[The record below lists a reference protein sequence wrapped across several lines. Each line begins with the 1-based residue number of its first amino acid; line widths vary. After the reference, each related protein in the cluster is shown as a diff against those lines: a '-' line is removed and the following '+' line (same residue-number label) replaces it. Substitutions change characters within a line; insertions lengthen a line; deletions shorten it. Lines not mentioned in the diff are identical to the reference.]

1 MGSRSAW
8 KTCIFKVLWPV
19 ATVLLIASPCP
30 SRAALTPSE
39 ATCRQRV
46 GSVGRGLLRDLQK
59 AITKC
64 RDRVSKGALPA
75 MTDCSVEPGT
85 ASRIA
90 KVEGQVG
97 AKVAAACSDAV
108 VAQLV
113 FGGACYGSATAADLA
128 SCLVDTHEEQAFALA
143 DVVYGST
150 GPLPDAQRACQAAV
164 SKQGKKFVVKRHKQI
179 THCKDL
185 VGRGT
190 LAPTTDCG
198 AEAAIV
204 VNRGAANAA
213 TKIAAKC
220 PDAIVPTIAFGKPCI
235 GVTTAAALGACTL
248 GQHTDRDD
256 TLIAVEYGSGA
267 SGTTALAK
275 QITVPS
281 SECVKGPLSRCR
293 AGDYLLANDQ
303 HPRGRPGPAAEPVR
317 HRSVRR
323 PDHRRRPGAHP
334 ARPRARQLRGVV
346 HLDQHR
352 EHGALH
358 GPADPERRQRRSGR
372 GDPRHRRRRPARLHQ
387 PEHRRRG
394 FRIPLPGSSQR
405 HRPAGRG
412 DDGLR
417 PRAGAQLGARRDHG
431 AQHGRRAAQHLLRR
445 VPERLGPGRAV
456 PVGLRLR

>member
-97 AKVAAACSDAV
+97 TKIAAACADPV

-150 GPLPDAQRACQAAV
+150 GSLPDAQQACQAAV

-179 THCKDL
+179 TQL
-185 VGRGT
+185 QGPGRSRH
-190 LAPTTDCG
+190 ARTDHRLWR
-198 AEAAIV
+198 
-204 VNRGAANAA
+204 RGRHRRQSRRRQRGHQDRRQVPRRDR
-213 TKIAAKC
+213 
-220 PDAIVPTIAFGKPCI
+220 PDHRLRQALHRRHHRRRARRVP
-235 GVTTAAALGACTL
+235 L

-275 QITVPS
+275 QITDPVDRVR
-281 SECVKGPLSRCR
+281 EGPAQPLPRR
-293 AGDYLLANDQ
+293 RLPARQ
-303 HPRGRPGPAAEPVR
+303 RPHPRRRPGPAAQPVR
-317 HRSVRR
+317 HRPVRR
-323 PDHRRRPGAHP
+323 PDHRRRPGAHA

-346 HLDQHR
+346 DLDQHR
-352 EHGALH
+352 EHRALH
-358 GPADPERRQRRSGR
+358 RADQSSTTAATARPAVH
-372 GDPRHRRRRPARLHQ
+372 PRHRRRRPARLRQ
-387 PEHRRRG
+387 PEHGRRR
-394 FRIPLPGSSQR
+394 
-405 HRPAGRG
+405 
-412 DDGLR
+412 
-417 PRAGAQLGARRDHG
+417 
-431 AQHGRRAAQHLLRR
+431 
-445 VPERLGPGRAV
+445 
-456 PVGLRLR
+456 LRLRPSRRRPTTPTCRSRCRPTTSSSPARNWVRVETTVHEHRRQRRSASSSASS